1 MIKILRGFSK
11 SRFLF
16 GQKKKGTSKICWL
29 SLFPLSLLVQ
39 KNQPKIDLKLSI
51 IFYRYSRKSFNCRLP
66 KRFFSA
72 QKRINL
78 KRCKSRSWFKYLLP
92 EEDAVFEIGVK
103 IFLRFQFSR
112 LYYLQIQLI
121 PGRYLDEALWGAR
134 GFQSD

>member
-16 GQKKKGTSKICWL
+16 GQKKKGTCKICWL

-66 KRFFSA
+66 KRFFRAKANKLEKMLKQVVVQISLA
-72 QKRINL
+72 RI
-78 KRCKSRSWFKYLLP
+78 RCRLRNRRQNIPSVPVLQVILFVDIADTWQVPRRGL
-92 EEDAVFEIGVK
+92 VGCQR
-103 IFLRFQFSR
+103 FL
-112 LYYLQIQLI
+112 
-121 PGRYLDEALWGAR
+121 E
-134 GFQSD
+134 